1 MLLTMKDTQRV
12 EAIQAVMDTRIT
24 VVEAARVL
32 GLCPRQVWRLQA
44 GMRTRGI
51 EAVIHGNRGRQP
63 WNRSDD
69 EMWKEI
75 LTLIRERYTDIN
87 DLHLIEILEREHQ
100 VVVRRESLRQR
111 LRGAGLGPKQKRR
124 PRKCRSRRERK
135 PAAGMMLQI
144 DASPHDW
151 LEGRG
156 PRLTLV
162 GAKDDA
168 TSFGWH
174 RFVPAETTWAYLS
187 LMREIFL
194 SAGLPLSLYSD
205 RHDIFHSPRTPT
217 IIEQLND
224 ERPLTQFGRAMDTL
238 GITIIPAY
246 SPQAKGRIERQW
258 GVFQDRLV
266 VELRLA
272 GATTIDQA
280 NSVLDRMMKHY
291 NHKFTIS
298 PSDPEAVWRHAPC
311 AFDLDRILCLKEQRV
326 VALDHTVRFENLI
339 LQIPRPKAAP
349 SIVNQHVAVLQ
360 LRDGSIEI
368 HHHLHRVARFTK
380 NELSALIRKQLP
392 KKPHQDRHVASLNL
406 QTLKS
411 NRPIA
416 NKEKSGGDSC
426 LPPLGGREGGLSLA
440 QKANTLG

>member
-1 MLLTMKDTQRV
+1 MLLTMRDTQRV
-12 EAIQAVMDTRIT
+12 EAIQAVMDHRIT
-24 VVEAARVL
+24 VIEAARVL
-32 GLCPRQVWRLQA
+32 ELSPRQVWRLQS
-44 GMRTRGI
+44 GMRARGI
-51 EAVIHGNRGRQP
+51 EAAIHGNRGRKP

-69 EMWKEI
+69 EMWEEI
-75 LTLIRERYTDIN
+75 LTLVRERYTNIN
-87 DLHLIEILEREHQ
+87 DLHLKEILEREHEI
-100 VVVRRESLRQR
+100 VVGRESLRR
-111 LRGAGLGPKQKRR
+111 KLRGVGLGPKQKRR

-135 PAAGMMLQI
+135 AAAGMMLQI

-174 RFVPAETTWAYLS
+174 RFVEAETTWAYLS

-205 RHDIFHSPRTPT
+205 RHDIFHSPRQPT

-224 ERPLTQFGRAMDTL
+224 ERPLTQFGRAMDAL

-272 GATTIDQA
+272 DDVNRRGQFRARPD
-280 NSVLDRMMKHY
+280 D
-291 NHKFTIS
+291 
-298 PSDPEAVWRHAPC
+298 EALQPQVHR
-311 AFDLDRILCLKEQRV
+311 LC
-326 VALDHTVRFENLI
+326 
-339 LQIPRPKAAP
+339 
-349 SIVNQHVAVLQ
+349 
-360 LRDGSIEI
+360 
-368 HHHLHRVARFTK
+368 HRSRNCLETC
-380 NELSALIRKQLP
+380 S
-392 KKPHQDRHVASLNL
+392 
-406 QTLKS
+406 
-411 NRPIA
+411 
-416 NKEKSGGDSC
+416 SC
-426 LPPLGGREGGLSLA
+426 LRSRPNSLPQGAAYRGLGPHGEV
-440 QKANTLG
+440 